1 MSRILALAA
10 LFTCGVF
17 LGAASAQSSDIRFV
31 PPGTT
36 AAEATIGYTGFGDD
50 GLIHHTGTG
59 ATVRVHVTPRIS
71 VGPEISYHIG
81 PSHDRDLLV
90 QGLAYFDF
98 RRPSAGHPRRL
109 ESYVLAGAGLMA
121 HDSGYGSSGS
131 LTATW
136 GGGVRLWVSRQ
147 AYVVADGRL
156 GWPRNVRV
164 VTGLGL
170 LLR

>member
-59 ATVRVHVTPRIS
+59 ATVRR
-71 VGPEISYHIG
+71 
-81 PSHDRDLLV
+81 RRRRAA
-90 QGLAYFDF
+90 GLAAQCT
-98 RRPSAGHPRRL
+98 RRHRNGAPASGWPAFAGGGGLRVWLSRRL
-109 ESYVLAGAGLMA
+109 YVTTSVRAGLPRHTRIA
-121 HDSGYGSSGS
+121 
-131 LTATW
+131 A
-136 GGGVRLWVSRQ
+136 GVGVL
-147 AYVVADGRL
+147 
-156 GWPRNVRV
+156 VR
-164 VTGLGL
+164 
-170 LLR
+170 